1 MINLSK
7 GGRIN
12 LSKES
17 NNGLEKLFFGSNWGA
32 IQHKGFLGLGSSIE
46 KVDLDSSVLMYDAD
60 KHCIGEVAYYN
71 LSAPGIR
78 HSGDD
83 RSGDTNGNDGLDN
96 ETIEVHLN
104 ELNPRVEYL
113 AFILNNFTH
122 QRFGEI
128 PYMGLRIYTADR
140 VQTNVNANVNVL
152 AKFNL
157 EDGKEGT
164 KIADKQAV
172 VLGIAYK
179 KDGEW
184 RFKAIGEFGSWISI
198 DAMKR
203 PTIAFL

>member
-17 NNGLEKLFFGSNWGA
+17 NNGLDKLFFGSNWGA
-32 IQHKGFLGLGSSIE
+32 IVNKGLFGLSKSVE
-46 KVDLDSSVLMYDAD
+46 KVDLDSTVLMYDAN
-60 KHCIGEVAYYN
+60 KNCIGEVAYYH
-71 LSAPGIR
+71 LDAPGIH

-83 RSGDTNGNDGLDN
+83 RSGDVDGDDGLDN

-104 ELNPRVEYL
+104 ELNPKVEYL

-122 QRFGEI
+122 QSFGKI
-128 PYMGLRIYTADR
+128 PYMGLRIYTGDR
-140 VQTNVNANVNVL
+140 VQQSVNASVNVL

-157 EDGKEGT
+157 EEGKEGT
-164 KIADKQAV
+164 KISDKQAV
-172 VLGIAYK
+172 ILGIAYK

-184 RFKAIGEFGSWISI
+184 RFKAVGEFGGWTSI

-203 PTIAFL
+203 PTIEFL

>member
-17 NNGLEKLFFGSNWGA
+17 NNGLSKLYFGSNWGA
-32 IQHKGFLGLGSSIE
+32 IQHRGLFGIGGSVE
-46 KVDLDSSVLMYDAD
+46 KVDLDSTVLLYDAN
-60 KHCIGEVAYYN
+60 KNCIGEVAYYN

-96 ETIEVHLN
+96 ETIEVCLN
-104 ELNPRVEYL
+104 ELDPRVEYI
-113 AFILNNFTH
+113 AFTLNNFTH
-122 QRFGEI
+122 QTFGEI
-128 PYMGLRIYTADR
+128 PYMGLRIYTGNQ
-140 VQTNVNANVNVL
+140 VQRNTPVNVL

-164 KIADKQAV
+164 KISDKQAV
-172 VLGIAYK
+172 ILGIAYK
-179 KDGEW
+179 KDGAL
-184 RFKAIGEFGSWISI
+184 RQLVRLDFN
-198 DAMKR
+198 
-203 PTIAFL
+203 

>member
-71 LSAPGIR
+71 LRASGIR

-104 ELNPRVEYL
+104 ELDPRVEYL

-179 KDGEW
+179 KDSEW
-184 RFKAIGEFGSWISI
+184 RFKAVGEFGGWTSI

>member
-32 IQHKGFLGLGSSIE
+32 IKHSGFLGIGSSVE
-46 KVDLDSSVLMYDAD
+46 KVDLDSSVLMYDSN
-60 KHCIGEVAYYN
+60 KNCIGEVAYYN

-83 RSGDTNGNDGLDN
+83 RSGDVDGNDGLDN

-104 ELNPRVEYL
+104 ELNPKVEYL

-122 QRFGEI
+122 QSFGNI
-128 PYMGLRIYTADR
+128 PYMGLRIYTADS
-140 VQTNVNANVNVL
+140 VQRSTNAPVNVL

-172 VLGIAYK
+172 ILGIAYK

-184 RFKAIGEFGSWISI
+184 RFKAIGEFGGWHSI
-198 DAMKR
+198 NEMKR

>member
-17 NNGLEKLFFGSNWGA
+17 NNGLSKLFFGSNWGA
-32 IQHKGFLGLGSSIE
+32 IQHRGLLGIGRSIE
-46 KVDLDSSVLMYDAD
+46 KVDLDSTVLLYDAN
-60 KHCIGEVAYYN
+60 KNCIGEVAYYN
-71 LSAPGIR
+71 LNAPGIH

-96 ETIEVHLN
+96 ETIEVRLN
-104 ELNPRVEYL
+104 ELDPEVEYI
-113 AFILNNFTH
+113 AFTLNNFTH
-122 QRFGEI
+122 QTFGEI
-128 PYMGLRIYTADR
+128 PYMGLRIYTGDR
-140 VQTNVNANVNVL
+140 VQRNTNTPVNVL

-164 KIADKQAV
+164 KISDKQAV
-172 VLGIAYK
+172 ILGIAYK

-184 RFKAIGEFGSWISI
+184 RFKAVGEFGGWTSI

>member
-32 IQHKGFLGLGSSIE
+32 IRHRGLFGLGSSIT
-46 KVDLDSSVLMYDAD
+46 KVDLDSSVLLYDTN
-60 KHCIGEVAYYN
+60 KKCIGEVAYYN

-104 ELNPRVEYL
+104 ELDPRVEYI

-122 QRFGEI
+122 QTFGEI
-128 PYMGLRIYTADR
+128 PYIGLRIYTADK

-164 KIADKQAV
+164 KISDKQAV
-172 VLGIAYK
+172 ILGVAYK

-184 RFKAIGEFGSWISI
+184 RFKAVGEFGGWASI
-198 DAMKR
+198 NAMKR

>member
-1 MINLSK
+1 MIQLSK

-17 NNGLEKLFFGSNWGA
+17 NNGLSKLYFGSNWGA
-32 IQHKGFLGLGSSIE
+32 IQHRGLFG
-46 KVDLDSSVLMYDAD
+46 
-60 KHCIGEVAYYN
+60 IGEVAYYN

-96 ETIEVHLN
+96 ETIEVCLN
-104 ELNPRVEYL
+104 EPDPRVEYI
-113 AFILNNFTH
+113 AFTLNNFTH
-122 QRFGEI
+122 QTFGEI
-128 PYMGLRIYTADR
+128 PYMGLRIYTGDQ
-140 VQTNVNANVNVL
+140 VQRNTNTPVNVL

-164 KIADKQAV
+164 KISDKQAV
-172 VLGIAYK
+172 ILGIAYK

-184 RFKAIGEFGSWISI
+184 RFKAVGEFGGWTSI

>member
-46 KVDLDSSVLMYDAD
+46 KVDLDSTVLMYDAS
-60 KHCIGEVAYYN
+60 KRCIGEVAYYN

-104 ELNPRVEYL
+104 ELNPNVEYL

-122 QRFGEI
+122 QKFGEI

-140 VQTNVNANVNVL
+140 VQTNVNADVNVL

-164 KIADKQAV
+164 KISDKQAV

-184 RFKAIGEFGSWISI
+184 RFKAVGEFGGWTSI

>member
-17 NNGLEKLFFGSNWGA
+17 NNGLDKLFFGSNWGA
-32 IQHKGFLGLGSSIE
+32 IHSKGLFGIGSSVE
-46 KVDLDSSVLMYDAD
+46 KVDLDSTVLMYDAN
-60 KHCIGEVAYYN
+60 KNCIGEVAYYN

-83 RSGDTNGNDGLDN
+83 RTGDVNGNDGLDN
-96 ETIEVHLN
+96 ETIEVRLN
-104 ELNPRVEYL
+104 ELNPRVEYI

-122 QRFGEI
+122 QGFNKI

-140 VQTNVNANVNVL
+140 VQTNVNASVNVL

-157 EDGKEGT
+157 EEGKEGI
-164 KIADKQAV
+164 KMADKQAV
-172 VLGIAYK
+172 ILGVAYK
-179 KDGEW
+179 KDRSW
-184 RFKAIGEFGSWISI
+184 RFKAVGEFGGWDSI

>member
-17 NNGLEKLFFGSNWGA
+17 NNGLDKLFFGSNWGA
-32 IQHKGFLGLGSSIE
+32 IQRKGLFGFGSSVE
-46 KVDLDSSVLMYDAD
+46 KVDLDSTVLMYDAN
-60 KHCIGEVAYYN
+60 KNCIGEVAYYN

-83 RSGDTNGNDGLDN
+83 RSGDIGGNDGLDN

-104 ELNPRVEYL
+104 ELDPRVEYL
-113 AFILNNFTH
+113 AFTLNNFTH
-122 QRFGEI
+122 QKFGEI

-140 VQTNVNANVNVL
+140 VQRSTNASVNVL

-172 VLGIAYK
+172 ILGIAYK
-179 KDGEW
+179 KDGSW
-184 RFKAIGEFGSWISI
+184 RFKAVGEFGGWNSI
-198 DAMKR
+198 DAMKH
-203 PTIAFL
+203 PTIEFL

>member
-184 RFKAIGEFGSWISI
+184 RFKAIGEFGDWTSI